1 MKIGDNL
8 IGVLSTTFKDENL
21 NAYVLNINLFPI
33 SFYIQRH
40 FDNNHFD
47 IKIELFKKINFGMY
61 IKY

>member
-40 FDNNHFD
+40 YDSNHIE
-47 IKIELFKKINFGMY
+47 IKIQLFNKIDFGMFIRY
-61 IKY
+61 